1 MNEQGGKL
9 LRLVDHP
16 RFRTTLKD
24 PELVEVAP
32 GEYLTRAELTDLRD
46 AAPDQEYEE
55 IDYENEGIPIAV
67 CSDCEY
73 STDTRP
79 MVRKLLGKI
88 VATGVNLTC
97 RLKRGERCDHL
108 NPTNECDEFSM
119 KIFYG

>member
-32 GEYLTRAELTDLRD
+32 GEYLTRAEFVELQE
-46 AAPDQEYEE
+46 ASPEQEYEE

-67 CSDCEY
+67 CSDCKY

-79 MVRKLLGKI
+79 MVRKLLGRP
-88 VATGVNLTC
+88 ATGVNLIC
-97 RLKRGERCDHL
+97 GLKRGERCDHL
-108 NPTNECDEFSM
+108 NPTNECDEFSI